1 MNYLLISDPS
11 LLLKSTLNQ
20 IINEALPFKDELNC
34 IDVDFEN
41 TSLDEI
47 IDQLQ
52 TPSFNSEKKVVIAKN
67 PYFFSDEKKKLP
79 FENNLKLLNIL
90 GIEVPDRM

>member
-34 IDVDFEN
+34 IDITLPDYQF
-41 TSLDEI
+41 SLEE
-47 IDQLQ
+47 LEPLSL
-52 TPSFNSEKKVVIAKN
+52 TPAQVSSLTNFIKE
-67 PYFFSDEKKKLP
+67 
-79 FENNLKLLNIL
+79 
-90 GIEVPDRM
+90 